1 MKLNYFDQFPKLT
14 RPEGAITQPK
24 PILNTEWVNTLK
36 KLHTER
42 YIAGILY
49 ICNM

>member
-1 MKLNYFDQFPKLT
+1 MILYHFDQFPKLT

-42 YIAGILY
+42 YIPDILY
-49 ICNM
+49 M